1 VAPFQLEVNVPQA
14 TGTISQAIMGNSS
27 GEIPLGILGYGG
39 TGRANTIYV
48 WGIFHGA
55 TVWLQCRPD
64 QINTDQSHEWFPVNK
79 SDGTPISWTD
89 PNIGKVQPHGAFSF
103 IGRAGGY
110 RLVYS
115 SLASDSDIKYEV
127 R

>member
-1 VAPFQLEVNVPQA
+1 MPQA
-14 TGTISQAIMGNSS
+14 SGTISQAVLGNSS
-27 GEIPLGILGYGG
+27 GVVPIGILGYGG

-55 TVWLQCRPD
+55 TVGFQCRPD
-64 QINTDQSHEWFPVNK
+64 QQNTDKTYEWFPVRRA
-79 SDGTPISWTD
+79 DGTAITWTD
-89 PNIGKVQPHGAFSF
+89 TGTVKVQPASAVFSF

-110 RLVYS
+110 QLTYTG
-115 SLASDSDIKYEV
+115 LQSDTDIKYEV